1 MTLKGD
7 VIMLRLMGVFCMGL
21 ALVCL
26 VPGAE
31 VLGQAKGEKV
41 SLTKAQIVDG
51 AKKEGKL
58 SVSPGFDDASIPK
71 IVKAFEN
78 KYPFIKV
85 SWTFAEG
92 IPALQRQLFDM
103 AAGRVN
109 LDVYNANI
117 AFWSEYFKQNVIKK
131 VDLKGM
137 ARAGHLNIP
146 QEMIDDS
153 GVVVWL
159 GTNTGVLV
167 YNSNQV
173 PPDKAP
179 KGWESCLDPYFKGKF
194 SVDTKPNVL
203 AWLTAAW
210 GDEKLL
216 GFARRLKENSP
227 MWSRGNTRNLAMLS
241 SGEIVMNCGNY
252 VHSTHRAMKKDPH
265 IKMVVPDP
273 FPMSFHEPEAI
284 YSGAKNPHSALL
296 WLEFLASKE
305 GQEVVDSIEPGRGS
319 FMVEGTVANKM
330 AKGAKLSLCGN
341 ECRGTEEKLMQ
352 RIATEAWGFPKVGYE
367 PKK

>member
-1 MTLKGD
+1 MRTANKRF
-7 VIMLRLMGVFCMGL
+7 IAGL
-21 ALVCL
+21 SIAL
-26 VPGAE
+26 GFAW
-31 VLGQAKGEKV
+31 LGHARETQ
-41 SLTKAQIVDG
+41 SQTLTKAQIVEG

-58 SVSPGFDDASIPK
+58 SVSPGFDDASIPL
-71 IVKAFEN
+71 IVKAFEK
-78 KYPFIKV
+78 KYSFIKV
-85 SWTFAEG
+85 SSTFAEG
-92 IPALQRQLFDM
+92 IPALQRQLFEM
-103 AAGRVN
+103 SAGRAN
-109 LDVYNANI
+109 LDVVHTNI
-117 AFWSEYFKQNVIKK
+117 VFWSEYFKQNLIKK
-131 VDLKGM
+131 VDFKAL
-137 ARAGHLNIP
+137 AQAGHLNIP
-146 QEMIDDS
+146 PPMIDDS
-153 GVVVWL
+153 GMVLWL

-167 YNSNQV
+167 YNSKSV

-179 KGWESCLDPYFKGKF
+179 KGWDACLDPYFKGKF

-210 GDEKLL
+210 GEEKVL

-227 MWSRGNTRNLAMLS
+227 MWSRGNTRNLAMLT
-241 SGEIVMNCGNY
+241 SGEIAMNCGNY
-252 VHSTHRAMKKDPH
+252 VHSTQRQMKRDPD

-284 YSGAKNPHSALL
+284 YAGAKNPHAAML

-305 GQEVVDSIEPGRGS
+305 GQEVVDSIDPGRGS
-319 FMVEGTVANKM
+319 FLVEGTLANKM
-330 AKGAKLSLCGN
+330 AKGAKLSLCSS

>member
-1 MTLKGD
+1 MTIGSRILT
-7 VIMLRLMGVFCMGL
+7 IMGL
-21 ALVCL
+21 VLACALL
-26 VPGAE
+26 AHRP
-31 VLGQAKGEKV
+31 QAQAQA
-41 SLTKAQIVDG
+41 LTKAQIIEA
-51 AKKEGKL
+51 AKNEGKL
-58 SVSPGFDDASIPK
+58 SVSPGFDDASIPL
-71 IVKAFEN
+71 IVKAFEK

-85 SWTFAEG
+85 SSTFAEG
-92 IPALQRQLFDM
+92 IPALQRQLFEM
-103 AAGRVN
+103 SAGRAN
-109 LDVYNANI
+109 LDVVHTNI
-117 AFWSEYFKQNVIKK
+117 VFWSEYFKQNLIKK
-131 VDLKGM
+131 VDFKGL
-137 ARAGHLNIP
+137 AQAGHLNVP
-146 QEMIDDS
+146 APMIDDS
-153 GVVVWL
+153 GMVVWL

-167 YNSNQV
+167 YNSKSV

-179 KGWESCLDPYFKGKF
+179 KGWDACLDPYFKGKF

-210 GDEKLL
+210 GEEKLL

-227 MWSRGNTRNLAMLS
+227 MWGRGNTRNLAMLS
-241 SGEIVMNCGNY
+241 SGEITMNCGNY
-252 VHSTHRAMKKDPH
+252 VHSTQRQIKKDPNL
-265 IKMVVPDP
+265 KMVVPDP

-284 YSGAKNPHSALL
+284 YAGAKNPNAALL

-319 FMVEGTVANKM
+319 FLVEGTLASKL
-330 AKGAKLSLCGN
+330 AKGAKLSLCGS